1 VPRVARQ
8 LAEDQVARGWEVGV
22 AGPSPLAGEWLEWNA
37 RRSPGPTTLPEAF
50 TLGRAIRR
58 FRPDLVHLHSAKAGL
73 CGRLWLRG
81 STPTV
86 FQPHAWSFEAVEGP
100 VRSASLAWERISAR
114 WAHALVCVSEA
125 ERSAGEAAGIRGR
138 YRVIPNGVD
147 TGAFAPREREVA
159 GAPLAVCVARL
170 SRQKGQDLL
179 VAAWPSV
186 RSRVPGAR
194 LVLIGDGDLELPD
207 TDGVEVLGP
216 RDDVDA
222 WYAAANVVVLP
233 SRWEGMSLTMLEA
246 MASGRSVVATD
257 VAGAREALGDV
268 VPVEDRLALADAV
281 VARLL
286 DPAGAAEEGRANRA
300 KVERDYDVRRVGDE
314 FAALYDELL
323 SSSTLRDPL

>member
-1 VPRVARQ
+1 
-8 LAEDQVARGWEVGV
+8 
-22 AGPSPLAGEWLEWNA
+22 
-37 RRSPGPTTLPEAF
+37 
-50 TLGRAIRR
+50 
-58 FRPDLVHLHSAKAGL
+58 
-73 CGRLWLRG
+73 
-81 STPTV
+81 
-86 FQPHAWSFEAVEGP
+86 
-100 VRSASLAWERISAR
+100 
-114 WAHALVCVSEA
+114 
-125 ERSAGEAAGIRGR
+125 
-138 YRVIPNGVD
+138 
-147 TGAFAPREREVA
+147 
-159 GAPLAVCVARL
+159 VCVARL

-186 RSRVPGAR
+186 RSRVLDAR

-257 VAGAREALGDV
+257 VAGAREALGEV

-286 DPAGAAEEGRANRA
+286 DPAGADEEGRANRA